1 MHNFSEANQ
10 LRISD
15 YLLHESVKMK
25 IDESVIDFLKQKM
38 KEVKESGDQISEI
51 LKELQ
56 YFSLYNQDYIKKS
69 TPTIVDHK
77 HRKMPLLSEA
87 IFGNDDHLFFLQTI
101 DRKYGKRQKL
111 NEALP
116 ALLAPAI
123 SALTPAL
130 KTLAMTYATDLAA
143 KYVPKIMSKIDD
155 KIDDYASKLG
165 PGKGFARVAV
175 DSLKKTLHDELK
187 KKSPDYV
194 KISDYIKELK
204 DAHGIPVDESDLF
217 SPDEAIEIEKAVEI
231 KTNELH
237 QEELQKFLS
246 DIKSTKEFQ
255 VFDFEDGFII
265 ILDES
270 KKRRI
275 SKPLSKVNKIKKTY
289 DVEYMKFSEASAFKA
304 AKDPKYKPNFDAPS
318 DPLILAIVAPV
329 GSMDRFK
336 SYVEENVKEGKSKS
350 GLPDFELRTSDQRKL
365 TSDLSSFGKD
375 PDLKSILKFIE
386 SIHDKLDGELADLQT
401 EVASLGG
408 SSIFNFSEKK
418 KINKKL
424 KRFMA
429 LINIQSSFLKS
440 IKDTLK
446 TIDRMILKDDDEKPI
461 ILIRTSK
468 GFLFEEK
475 TLKQI
480 SNTASKIFE
489 DSIALDNLAVQSNSD
504 WWAGLS
510 KRLSSDSAVGAVL
523 PSFFGSGKEISEVLS
538 EISSNWKDL
547 GHDLVITSVLCS
559 SKQLKKIMS
568 EISGATIVPL
578 SSGAGSSGAGSS
590 GYSTSIKIPI
600 AASSITPIKT
610 NDIIDSSLNWVQ
622 RKAVRKG
629 ARSNLKNK
637 LNQALKDA
645 GVVDG
650 DIFES
655 IKNKKVLKE
664 SKRENEESFARMRK
678 LAGLED

>member
-1 MHNFSEANQ
+1 
-10 LRISD
+10 
-15 YLLHESVKMK
+15 
-25 IDESVIDFLKQKM
+25 
-38 KEVKESGDQISEI
+38 
-51 LKELQ
+51 
-56 YFSLYNQDYIKKS
+56 
-69 TPTIVDHK
+69 
-77 HRKMPLLSEA
+77 
-87 IFGNDDHLFFLQTI
+87 
-101 DRKYGKRQKL
+101 
-111 NEALP
+111 
-116 ALLAPAI
+116 
-123 SALTPAL
+123 
-130 KTLAMTYATDLAA
+130 
-143 KYVPKIMSKIDD
+143 
-155 KIDDYASKLG
+155 
-165 PGKGFARVAV
+165 
-175 DSLKKTLHDELK
+175 
-187 KKSPDYV
+187 
-194 KISDYIKELK
+194 
-204 DAHGIPVDESDLF
+204 
-217 SPDEAIEIEKAVEI
+217 
-231 KTNELH
+231 
-237 QEELQKFLS
+237 LQKFLS

-590 GYSTSIKIPI
+590 GAGSSGAGSSGAGSSVAGSSGAGSSGAGSSGAGSSGAGSSGAGSSGSSTSIKIPI